1 MPIQLLL
8 ARGDVNLHRCWR
20 VFMIL
25 EYTIELIHG
34 LDIYTEVVYK
44 N

>member
-8 ARGDVNLHRCWR
+8 ARGNVDLLRCWR

-34 LDIYTEVVYK
+34 LGMYAEIVYK